1 VGSNDSPCERQI
13 HRQASRRSAIPC
25 PACGGWIDCR
35 DLGQVFEHNGP
46 LPHGLS
52 TAATGVVAC
61 SAVYWVS
68 CSSSKAMYV
77 VFFRF
82 DILRKRQMAR
92 PSNLSSM
99 SIEALIKLRDDIG
112 SALSRKAGQLQSELA
127 ALGDGGWLTA
137 GKKAVGRPRGSKIK
151 GRKVAPKYRNPKNR
165 VETWAGRGAM
175 PRWMTAQIKAGKKR
189 EDFAIDKSLA
199 KTKKASVKRTR
210 RKSKSATAPRKAGSK
225 PGPASSSSEASA

>member
-1 VGSNDSPCERQI
+1 
-13 HRQASRRSAIPC
+13 
-25 PACGGWIDCR
+25 
-35 DLGQVFEHNGP
+35 
-46 LPHGLS
+46 
-52 TAATGVVAC
+52 
-61 SAVYWVS
+61 
-68 CSSSKAMYV
+68 
-77 VFFRF
+77 
-82 DILRKRQMAR
+82 MAR
-92 PSNLSSM
+92 PSKLSSM

-137 GKKAVGRPRGSKIK
+137 GKKAGGRPRGSKIK

-225 PGPASSSSEASA
+225 PGPASSSSEAAA